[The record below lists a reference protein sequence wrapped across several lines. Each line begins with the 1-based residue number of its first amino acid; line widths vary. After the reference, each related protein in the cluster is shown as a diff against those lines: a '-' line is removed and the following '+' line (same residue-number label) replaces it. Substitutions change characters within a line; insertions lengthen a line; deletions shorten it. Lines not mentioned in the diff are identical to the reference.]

1 MCKNKFSI
9 LLIISIF
16 FNFQSVFSQ
25 ELFGSMVA
33 DTTLSSLKSTYKMKP
48 NTKEIEANFLSS
60 YYEQDGNNS
69 PVTGGVGTE
78 ALHDFANV
86 FILNVPIDSVNS
98 ISLFGGA
105 DAYTSAS
112 SDNIDSN
119 VSSASMSDTRGYGT
133 LSYTR
138 KNLNRAESYGIHA
151 GYSQEFDY
159 VSFSTGFALSKEWNE
174 GNTELNFSGQAFFD
188 TWRGKDGPDKLIY
201 PEFWLGDVYGY
212 QELAS
217 PRRNSY
223 NGQLF
228 LSQVLNTRLQ
238 VGLSA
243 EFIYMTGLLSTP
255 FHAVFFKDKPMQ
267 DAPNYGYNFD
277 IERLPSSRLKIPFG
291 IRLNYFALD
300 FLVLRTNY
308 RYYSDD
314 FGIKA
319 HTFDIE
325 TPIKISSAITV
336 SPFYRYHTQTAS
348 KYFAAIYQ
356 HLSTEQ
362 YYTTDYD
369 LSELYS
375 HKFGAGIK
383 YYPTYGILRSNPV
396 FGQYGVFMFKYIELR
411 AALYQ
416 RSTNFNA
423 FNVSVNLGFSF
434 K

>member
-1 MCKNKFSI
+1 MQKNKYSI
-9 LLIISIF
+9 LLIMLIIFSI
-16 FNFQSVFSQ
+16 QTALSQ
-25 ELFGSMVA
+25 ELFGSLQ
-33 DTTLSSLKSTYKMKP
+33 DTTLSTIKSTYKMKP
-48 NTKEIEANFLSS
+48 NSDEIEANFLSS
-60 YYEQDGNNS
+60 YYNQDGNNS

-86 FILNVPIDSVNS
+86 IIVNVPLDSVNS
-98 ISLFGGA
+98 VSLYGGA

-119 VSSASMSDTRGYGT
+119 VSSASMNDVRGYGT
-133 LSYTR
+133 LGYTR
-138 KNLNRAESYGIHA
+138 KNLKRAESYGIHA

-188 TWRGKDGPDKLIY
+188 TWRGKEGSSTLIY
-201 PEFWLGDVYGY
+201 PEFWFSGETFGY

-217 PRRNSY
+217 PIRNSY

-228 LSQVLNTRLQ
+228 LSQVINTRLQ

-243 EFIYMTGLLSTP
+243 EFIYMSGLLSTP
-255 FHAVFFKDKPMQ
+255 FHLVYFSDVPDVQA
-267 DAPNYGYNFD
+267 D

-291 IRLNYFALD
+291 IRLNYFPLD

-308 RYYSDD
+308 RYYFDD

-319 HTFDIE
+319 HTFEIE
-325 TPIKISSAITV
+325 TPIKISPSITV

-348 KYFAAIYQ
+348 KYFAGKYE
-356 HLSTEQ
+356 HKSTET
-362 YYTTDYD
+362 YYTSDYD

-383 YYPTYGILRSNPV
+383 YYPTYGILRSNPL
-396 FGQYGVFMFKYIELR
+396 FGKYGIFMFKYIELR
-411 AALYQ
+411 SAIYQ
-416 RSTNFNA
+416 RSTDFSA
-423 FNVSVNLGFSF
+423 YNVSLNLGFSF